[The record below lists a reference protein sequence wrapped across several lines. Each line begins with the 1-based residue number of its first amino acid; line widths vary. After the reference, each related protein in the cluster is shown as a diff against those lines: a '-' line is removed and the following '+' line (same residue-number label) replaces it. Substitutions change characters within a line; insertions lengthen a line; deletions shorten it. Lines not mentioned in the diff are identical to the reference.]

1 METRQRFAPL
11 RLCGRN
17 IFEVNDRLRILITGA
32 KGLVGRALVEH
43 CSASGDE
50 VFDYDHQSLDIAD
63 AHAVES
69 AVTAHHPDA
78 VINCAAWTDVDGC
91 ETNPA
96 KAEQVNALGPENLA
110 RASRNTGALLITIST
125 DYVFDGAKE
134 GFYTQRDQPQPI
146 SVYGRYKLDGERRAQ
161 KAHARTIIVRSG
173 YIFGRGGKN
182 FLSNVVTW
190 ARRGQKL
197 KAIRDYWGTPT
208 YGDDLAV
215 RLREL
220 AALDLPGIYHVV
232 SAGDGT
238 SFETFSVEALRL
250 AGLNSDVLEVI
261 DGDTLGRPAPRPR
274 NSRLRCLLSEAVG
287 LSSLPPWQD
296 GLARFINRG

>member
-1 METRQRFAPL
+1 MK
-11 RLCGRN
+11 
-17 IFEVNDRLRILITGA
+17 ILITGA
-32 KGLVGRALVEH
+32 RGLVGRAVVEH

-50 VFDYDHQSLDIAD
+50 VFGYDHSSLDIAD
-63 AHAVES
+63 PHAVES
-69 AVTAHHPDA
+69 TIAERRPDA

-110 RASRNTGALLITIST
+110 RASSYAGALLITIST
-125 DYVFDGAKE
+125 DYVFDGKKR
-134 GFYTQRDQPQPI
+134 GFYTQRDQPRPI
-146 SVYGRYKLDGERRAQ
+146 SVYGRFKLEGERRAQ
-161 KAHARTIIVRSG
+161 AANARTIIVRSG
-173 YIFGRGGKN
+173 YIFGPGGKN

-190 ARRGQKL
+190 AQRGQEM

-208 YGDDLAV
+208 YGSDLAV

-232 SAGDGT
+232 NSGDGA

-250 AGLNSDVLEVI
+250 AGLNSDVLEI
-261 DGDTLGRPAPRPR
+261 INGDTLGRPAPRPR
-274 NSRLRCLLSEAVG
+274 NSRLRCLLSEVVG
-287 LSSLPPWQD
+287 LCPLPPWQD
-296 GLARFINRG
+296 GLARFISRG